1 MFSTFSLDAYSET
14 MVFYMFRYINI
25 NFHYLINNYKHN
37 FHWSFKGINLQHMSI
52 VYLDTFI

>member
-37 FHWSFKGINLQHMSI
+37 FH
-52 VYLDTFI
+52 